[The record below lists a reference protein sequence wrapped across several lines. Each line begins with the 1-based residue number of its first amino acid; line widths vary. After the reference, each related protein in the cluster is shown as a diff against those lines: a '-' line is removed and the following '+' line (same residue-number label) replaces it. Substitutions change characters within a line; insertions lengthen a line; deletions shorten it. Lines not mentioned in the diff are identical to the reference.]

1 MIDQINR
8 NKKKRYELRHV
19 IEDEY
24 RERDIEHQDRKK
36 ERQLNYVKFDF
47 LMKKYDKGTKKIK
60 YTLRF

>member
-36 ERQLNYVKFDF
+36 ERQLNYVKFDV
-47 LMKKYDKGTKKIK
+47 LMKKYDKGTKKD
-60 YTLRF
+60 

>member
-24 RERDIEHQDRKK
+24 RQRDIELQDRKK
-36 ERQLNYVKFDF
+36 ERQLNYVKFDV